1 MAQRKRLWIQQAIKQ
16 PGALRRQLGIK
27 SGQKIPESVLQRLA
41 EAGIG
46 ARVKADGTVTVT
58 RQLKRRAVLART
70 LRRLGGRRRRR
81 RA

>member
-1 MAQRKRLWIQQAIKQ
+1 MARKKLWIQSAIKRK
-16 PGALRRQLGIK
+16 GALRRQLGIK
-27 SGQKIPESVLQRLA
+27 PGQKIPESVLQRLA

-46 ARVKADGTVTVT
+46 ARVKADGTITVT

-70 LRRLGGRRRRR
+70 LRRLRRRR